1 MPGTP
6 EAPKGPQGYLRPP
19 AQDHPGR
26 QADEL
31 KLAAVGQVCRVLL
44 ADHRDDGFAH
54 RVLLSSCIRKASSL
68 LATRCAEEVP
78 AKRKAEVHAAPC
90 RPGRGPH
97 RAGREACPAAPPSPE
112 AVRAGTAP
120 AQSGVKG
127 ARAEAKHT
135 LEKAAELRGR
145 LAALQPQGQVSA
157 AFKAKT
163 K

>member
-1 MPGTP
+1 MQ
-6 EAPKGPQGYLRPP
+6 KKYRPS
-19 AQDHPGR
+19 AK
-26 QADEL
+26 L
-31 KLAAVGQVCRVLL
+31 KSTQL
-44 ADHRDDGFAH
+44 
-54 RVLLSSCIRKASSL
+54 
-68 LATRCAEEVP
+68 
-78 AKRKAEVHAAPC
+78 
-90 RPGRGPH
+90 
-97 RAGREACPAAPPSPE
+97 RAGQAEARTALVEKHALQPPPSPE